1 VAVTSGLIVLV
12 DFFITDPVLD
22 DIGQRLVRW
31 TMIVAAFAL
40 VLGLLNLLSSHLS
53 KIRKRERGWFYSLI
67 LVLMTVIVVVTGAPG
82 PQAYAFTWLFRN
94 VQFPLQATFFALL
107 AFFIATAAFRAF
119 RARSFETLLM
129 VAAGLLVL
137 WGQVPVSRLLGDWG
151 PAIKDWILAVPTTAG
166 ARGILLGAA
175 LGIIATGVRVLLGFD
190 RQYAE

>member
-1 VAVTSGLIVLV
+1 
-12 DFFITDPVLD
+12 
-22 DIGQRLVRW
+22 
-31 TMIVAAFAL
+31 
-40 VLGLLNLLSSHLS
+40 
-53 KIRKRERGWFYSLI
+53 
-67 LVLMTVIVVVTGAPG
+67 
-82 PQAYAFTWLFRN
+82 

-129 VAAGLLVL
+129 VVAGLLVL
-137 WGQVPVSRLLGDWG
+137 WGQMPISRLLGDWG

-175 LGIIATGVRVLLGFD
+175 LGIIATSVRVLLGFD

>member
-1 VAVTSGLIVLV
+1 MVLA
-12 DFFITDPVLD
+12 DFFVTDPVLD
-22 DIGQRLVRW
+22 DIGRRLVHW

-53 KIRKRERGWFYSLI
+53 RIRRRERGWFYSLI
-67 LVLMTVIVVVTGAPG
+67 LVLMTVIVVVSGAPG
-82 PQAYAFTWLFRN
+82 TQAYAFAWLFRN

-129 VAAGLLVL
+129 VVAGLLVL

-175 LGIIATGVRVLLGFD
+175 LGIIATGMRVLLGFD
-190 RQYAE
+190 RQYAD